1 MIDFFIKRRISIDDL
16 DKLMFEVTDLSYIED
31 PKFYVTSV
39 KDLVRFF
46 IFSQNELAKVISERS
61 NTNMYEF
68 YSEIEENI
76 LEPNSFLELKIS
88 NNNKS

>member
-1 MIDFFIKRRISIDDL
+1 MNTIFIKRRISIDDL
-16 DKLMFEVTDLSYIED
+16 DKLMFEVKDLSYIED

-68 YSEIEENI
+68 YSEIEDNI
-76 LEPNSFLELKIS
+76 LEYLRYKLK
-88 NNNKS
+88 NTKR

>member
-76 LEPNSFLELKIS
+76 LEYLRYKLKNI
-88 NNNKS
+88 KR

>member
-1 MIDFFIKRRISIDDL
+1 MTKKTILYIFIKRRILIDEL
-16 DKLMFEVTDLSYIED
+16 NKLVFEVKGLSHIED

-76 LEPNSFLELKIS
+76 LNYLRNILHEK
-88 NNNKS
+88 